1 MSDAED
7 ADGLRRDAAAALAI
21 VVVVVGAAVSL
32 RAADALA
39 PKPSREQCEQLHAHY
54 VDRASRQHAPGID
67 DRGVD
72 EVVDAA
78 ASDPARTSD
87 LLACENELTREQ
99 VECGLGKGNVD
110 EIERCLQ

>member
-1 MSDAED
+1 MSEAED
-7 ADGLRRDAAAALAI
+7 ADGLRRDALAALAV
-21 VVVVVGAAVSL
+21 VVVVVGAVVSF

-54 VDRASRQHAPGID
+54 IDRASRQHAPGID
-67 DRGVD
+67 DRAV
-72 EVVDAA
+72 EEAVTAA
-78 ASDPARTSD
+78 SSDPARVPD
-87 LLACENELTREQ
+87 LLACESELTREQ

>member
-1 MSDAED
+1 MSDVED
-7 ADGLRRDAAAALAI
+7 PEELRRDAAAALAV
-21 VVVVVGAAVSL
+21 VVVVVGAVVSF

-39 PKPSREQCEQLHAHY
+39 PKPSRAQCEQLHAHY

-67 DRGVD
+67 DRAVD
-72 EVVDAA
+72 EAVAA
-78 ASDPARTSD
+78 ASSDPGRGPD
-87 LLACENELTREQ
+87 LIACESELTREQ